1 MKIDYKP
8 PGQVAK
14 NFMKSEDFV
23 RGLRGPVGSGKSV
36 ACCFEIMRKACSQK
50 IDNK

>member
-36 ACCFEIMRKACSQK
+36 ACCFEIMRKACS
-50 IDNK
+50 